1 MRRCHAGKDRLICLG
16 KAVAQRHTRVGMRTA
31 VLERLVPDIESVTVE
46 TFTIAISEIDVIGTE
61 IK

>member
-1 MRRCHAGKDRLICLG
+1 
-16 KAVAQRHTRVGMRTA
+16 MRTA

>member
-31 VLERLVPDIESVTVE
+31 VLVPDIESVTVE